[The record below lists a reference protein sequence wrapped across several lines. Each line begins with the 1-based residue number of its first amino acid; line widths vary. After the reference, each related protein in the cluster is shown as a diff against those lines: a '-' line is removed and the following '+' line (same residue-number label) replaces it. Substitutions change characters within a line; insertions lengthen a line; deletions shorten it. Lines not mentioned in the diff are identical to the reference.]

1 MKEFRKVPIH
11 RSLTRQ
17 QFLAGCDRDLFFLL
31 AMFCGLLL
39 MSGLM
44 SMYWRNVILA
54 IVLWVIGI
62 PILAKLA
69 IYDAHFKGIVF
80 RSIRYLAPL
89 FFIFFGMCLGDA
101 GYALVMLGV
110 IGWLFKKYR
119 RIPSSVKDF
128 VTLFAFF
135 DFSKKFH

>member
-1 MKEFRKVPIH
+1 MAMKEFRKVPVH

-17 QFLAGCDRDLFFLL
+17 QLLAGCDRDLFFLL

-69 IYDAHFKGIVF
+69 IYDAHFKGIVS
-80 RSIRYLAPL
+80 RSIRYLQVYLPAS
-89 FFIFFGMCLGDA
+89 GKLGSLRAVQHKRWD
-101 GYALVMLGV
+101 
-110 IGWLFKKYR
+110 
-119 RIPSSVKDF
+119 
-128 VTLFAFF
+128 
-135 DFSKKFH
+135 